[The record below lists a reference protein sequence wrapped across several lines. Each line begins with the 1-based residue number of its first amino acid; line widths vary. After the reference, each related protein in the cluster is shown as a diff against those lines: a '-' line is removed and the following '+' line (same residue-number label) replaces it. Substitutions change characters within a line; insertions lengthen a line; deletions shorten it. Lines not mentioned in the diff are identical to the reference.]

1 MDKRKSWK
9 IRIEFLILC
18 AVAVAGVL
26 LLARP
31 QRELIHV
38 SDVTSVRTEGMSVS
52 YHAAMELLRSIN
64 AYGGHRCTVGKNY
77 PAKDYEDIIEIFCED
92 GVRYELH
99 YWYTSGFSFLHG
111 REDPYASILT
121 RFAADGTAETA
132 WRMVYDFDA
141 SYRDWEK
148 QHLSH

>member
-1 MDKRKSWK
+1 MTKPSSSQSASNCITCFVNKFYKTTVNSVVIHILLK
-9 IRIEFLILC
+9 IIIE
-18 AVAVAGVL
+18 
-26 LLARP
+26 
-31 QRELIHV
+31 H
-38 SDVTSVRTEGMSVS
+38 
-52 YHAAMELLRSIN
+52 
-64 AYGGHRCTVGKNY
+64 
-77 PAKDYEDIIEIFCED
+77 IIEIFCED